1 MKGNGYGNFRS
12 TRERIMAEH
21 DALPA
26 ELRFLSCNTDA
37 KWSAETFQSH
47 YDHARAHGLTNRQA
61 VAKVA
66 ARISRNEAE
75 DTLRDYGPAHPESPA
90 SDRS

>member
-1 MKGNGYGNFRS
+1 MSCNGWGEHAT

-26 ELRFLSCNTDA
+26 ELRFLSCNTVG
-37 KWSAETFQSH
+37 KWSADSFEQL
-47 YDHARAHGLTNRQA
+47 YDRGCILMGPHTA
-61 VAKVA
+61 VAFT
-66 ARISRNEAE
+66 ARMIARMEAE
-75 DTLRDYGPAHPESPA
+75 DTLRTYGPAHPESPA

>member
-1 MKGNGYGNFRS
+1 MKGNSYGNFRS

-26 ELRFLSCNTDA
+26 ELRFLSCNTVA
-37 KWSAETFQSH
+37 NWSPETFQSN
-47 YDHARAHGLTNRQA
+47 YDHA
-61 VAKVA
+61 
-66 ARISRNEAE
+66 
-75 DTLRDYGPAHPESPA
+75 RDYGPAHPESPA